1 MVQGPFATVFWV
13 AKRACVAQKV
23 AKFLVPL
30 QPGTL
35 FATLDSLDG
44 LSTRDST
51 AKNCT
56 DTVLNHGRRAAS
68 RCALHWT
75 DLAGRRYRHDRSVS
89 LPFIFLFSQAG
100 RPQQAIPATHMTV
113 VPPWNN
119 FCEAGPPVYCMCFVL
134 DLSGLSELLPLSPS
148 LKIIIFRRLMALAT
162 DSGTS
167 SSFLRTSIPALR
179 ISVVS
184 PVSLSP
190 RPLSADRDTPSKDY
204 ELFGAADDMHQRA
217 IALSGAAGETVDI
230 ATIPKLEGW

>member
-1 MVQGPFATVFWV
+1 MQPYFGLQNA
-13 AKRACVAQKV
+13 RALRRKLQNSWSLCNREH
-23 AKFLVPL
+23 FL
-30 QPGTL
+30 QPSTRS
-35 FATLDSLDG
+35 TDP
-44 LSTRDST
+44 STRDST

-100 RPQQAIPATHMTV
+100 RPQKAIPATHMTV